1 MKTTHLFASA
11 VVASLPLATLGFA
24 APAATTHTEASPV
37 VSQYREHYKVLR
49 TDVPLPIKV
58 VAPAGLPENYI
69 PTTFNVTMVIDRE
82 GRPQNI
88 EIDPKANAE
97 VSKLLVTALSQ
108 WRFSP
113 ALKDGVPVEKLV
125 ILPLRVS

>member
-1 MKTTHLFASA
+1 MKTSHMFVSA
-11 VVASLPLATLGFA
+11 VVASLPLATMGFA
-24 APAATTHTEASPV
+24 APAASHTDVSPA

-58 VAPAGLPENYI
+58 VAPAGLPENFR

-88 EIDPKANAE
+88 EIEPKASAE
-97 VSKLLVTALSQ
+97 VSKILMVALTQ

-113 ALKDGVPVEKLV
+113 ALKDGVPIEKLV

>member
-1 MKTTHLFASA
+1 MKTTQMLVSA

-24 APAATTHTEASPV
+24 APATHPDVSPA
-37 VSQYREHYKVLR
+37 VSQYRDHYKVLR

-58 VAPAGLPENYI
+58 VAPAGLPENFR
-69 PTTFNVTMVIDRE
+69 PTTFKVTMVIDRE

-88 EIDPKANAE
+88 EIDAKATAE
-97 VSKLLVTALSQ
+97 ISKILLVALTQ

>member
-1 MKTTHLFASA
+1 MKTTHLLVSA
-11 VVASLPLATLGFA
+11 VVASLPLATVGFA
-24 APAATTHTEASPV
+24 APAAHPDISPA
-37 VSQYREHYKVLR
+37 VSQYRDHYKVLR

-58 VAPAGLPENYI
+58 VAPAGLPENFR

-88 EIDPKANAE
+88 EIEPKATAE